1 LYFIAEKLFVVGAVL
16 FFMGAIVPVLR
27 NPGHVTGEIQAS
39 DSLSVLLQL
48 LIYGGAMIFM
58 LPNLGRLLQALAQNP
73 VLCCLL
79 LLVLSSTVWSTVPF
93 FTLRR
98 AIWFMLTTGFGLY
111 LGTRFDIKEQL
122 RLVAYA
128 LAVCV
133 FLSVAFVVALPRYG
147 IDMAMYHGAWRG
159 VFFHKNSLGSYMVIA
174 TITFLC
180 FRSKTGGEFAARY
193 FAMALSLCLLIGSAA
208 KGAYV
213 TMMVSILLIFFYQ
226 LLRIDWKRLIPAATV
241 ALTFLGI
248 AAAYVAT
255 NADMFLRALGKDASL
270 TGRIPLWTTV
280 LAVSSGKQWLGYGF
294 AGFWATNSHLVWSIV
309 AWKPAK
315 AHNGYIDL
323 LADLGWFG
331 VGIFALNTAM
341 AFWRAVKLAAH
352 ERTTESQWPLLMLS
366 VILVYNIFETDLM
379 QVHSFFWVAY
389 VTITV
394 STQRAWRLSC
404 ASTPALAPNAPQLPG
419 AGYEPCPL

>member
-1 LYFIAEKLFVVGAVL
+1 MYFIAEKLFVVGALL
-16 FFMGAIVPVLR
+16 FFMGAIIPVLR

-39 DSLSVLLQL
+39 DPLSVFLQL
-48 LIYGGAMIFM
+48 MVYGGAMIFM
-58 LPNLGRLLQALAQNP
+58 LPNFGRLLKAFAQNP
-73 VLCCLL
+73 VLCSLL
-79 LLVLSSTVWSTVPF
+79 LLVLISVVWSAVPF

-122 RLVAYA
+122 RLVTYA

-133 FLSVAFVVALPRYG
+133 FLSVVFVVALPGYG
-147 IDMAMYHGAWRG
+147 VDMAMYHGAWRG

-180 FRSKTGGEFAARY
+180 FRPKSAKEFVARY
-193 FAMALSLCLLIGSAA
+193 FAMALSLCLLIGSVA

-213 TMMVSILLIFFYQ
+213 TMMVSILLVFLYQ
-226 LLRIDWKRLIPAATV
+226 LVRIYWKRLIPAAIV
-241 ALTFLGI
+241 ALTSLGI
-248 AAAYVAT
+248 AAAYVAS
-255 NADMFLRALGKDASL
+255 NADLFLRALGKDASL
-270 TGRIPLWTTV
+270 TGRIPIWTTV
-280 LAVSSGKQWLGYGF
+280 LAISSGKRWLGYGF
-294 AGFWATNSHLVWSIV
+294 AGFWATNSHTVWSIV
-309 AWKPAK
+309 GWRPAK

-331 VGIFALNTAM
+331 VGIFALNTAL
-341 AFWRAVKLAAH
+341 AFWRAVKLAARD
-352 ERTTESQWPLLMLS
+352 RTMESQWPLLMLS

-379 QVHSFFWVAY
+379 QVHGFFWVGY

-394 STQRAWRLSC
+394 STQRAWSMSR
-404 ASTPALAPNAPQLPG
+404 AAAPAMAPNVPQLSD
-419 AGYEPCPL
+419 AGYEPCLQ